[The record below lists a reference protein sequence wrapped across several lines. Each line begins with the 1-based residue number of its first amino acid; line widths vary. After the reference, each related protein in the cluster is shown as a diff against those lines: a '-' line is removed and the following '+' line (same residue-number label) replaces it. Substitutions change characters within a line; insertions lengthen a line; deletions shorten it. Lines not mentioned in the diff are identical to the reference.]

1 MQYDCPNVEDEV
13 KPKFGVRAW
22 VVLAIAMIIRVMVQ
36 WQRSIF
42 SFAFGY
48 TATGA

>member
-1 MQYDCPNVEDEV
+1 M
-13 KPKFGVRAW
+13 
-22 VVLAIAMIIRVMVQ
+22 VVRVMVQ